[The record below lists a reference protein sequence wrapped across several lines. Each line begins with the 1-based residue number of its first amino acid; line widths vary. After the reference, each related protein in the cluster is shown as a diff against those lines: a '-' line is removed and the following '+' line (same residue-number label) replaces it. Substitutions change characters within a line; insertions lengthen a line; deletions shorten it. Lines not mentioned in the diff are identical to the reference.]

1 MHASPL
7 TERLAAANAAGRV
20 GLIPFLTAGYPGREE
35 FWRVLDELDQA
46 GADIL
51 EIGVPFSDPVADG
64 PVVEAASRIALANG
78 TTLAGLLEG
87 LAERLGRYAAPLVL
101 MGYYNPFLRRG
112 LRAFA
117 AEAGAAG
124 VSGCIVPDL
133 PLEESGPLRAALA
146 AEGIALIPLVGLNTD
161 AERIAAYAR
170 VARGYAYLVS
180 VLGVTG
186 ERGGFPP
193 ELAAALDRAQRAFS
207 VPLAL
212 GFGLSRPEQ
221 LEDLPAKPQAVVF
234 GSALLSH
241 LKAGGKAPDFL
252 ARWRVPPRASSSPC
266 G

>member
-1 MHASPL
+1 MKTSPL
-7 TERLAAANAAGRV
+7 AERLAAAGAAGRI

-64 PVVEAASRIALANG
+64 PIVEAASQIALANG
-78 TTLAGLLEG
+78 TTLSGLLDG
-87 LAERLGRYAAPLVL
+87 LAKRRGRYAAPLVL
-101 MGYYNPFLRRG
+101 MGYYNPFLQRG

-117 AEAGAAG
+117 AEAESAG

-133 PLEESGPLRAALA
+133 PLEESGPLRDALA
-146 AEGIALIPLVGLNTD
+146 AKGIALIPLVGVNTS
-161 AERIAAYAR
+161 AERMAAYAR
-170 VARGYAYLVS
+170 VAQGYAYLVS

-186 ERGGFPP
+186 ERDSFPA

-221 LEDLPAKPQAVVF
+221 LEALPAKPQAVVF

-241 LKAGGKAPDFL
+241 LKAGGQASDFL
-252 ARWRVPPRASSSPC
+252 ARWRVPPRSS
-266 G
+266 